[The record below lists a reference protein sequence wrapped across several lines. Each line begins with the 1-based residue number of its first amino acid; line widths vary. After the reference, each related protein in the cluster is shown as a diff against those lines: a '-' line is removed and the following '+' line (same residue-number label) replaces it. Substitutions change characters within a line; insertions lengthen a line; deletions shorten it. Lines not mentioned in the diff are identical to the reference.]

1 MCFGLIS
8 DAKKGISALQLHRN
22 LGITPKTAWKM
33 YHQVREIM
41 SDGGIRLEGIV
52 EMDETY
58 VGGNPENI
66 NLPNIPKERYSM
78 II

>member
-8 DAKKGISALQLHRN
+8 DAKKGVSALQLLRN

-41 SDGGIRLEGIV
+41 SDDLPLQQ
-52 EMDETY
+52 
-58 VGGNPENI
+58 NPKGCSFI
-66 NLPNIPKERYSM
+66 HLRIFHDKFAVM
-78 II
+78 IIFDDSFCQS